1 MSKQLTRKQY
11 YSRMSGLVKSGTI
24 KERMEDMDYIAIGKV
39 IYNIQTTK
47 KVFSEY
53 YATFIV
59 RILVIKEYNIMEKL
73 YYLTYY

>member
-1 MSKQLTRKQY
+1 
-11 YSRMSGLVKSGTI
+11 MSGLVKSGTI